1 MNKIVLDTFIQK
13 YNLGGKINSVKQES
27 NGNTLST
34 RFISP
39 DKSLLGELTLT
50 KQTLPEFEVGV
61 YDTPL
66 LSSMLG
72 SLADS
77 IDFKLVNIDGNP
89 VAFHLTDSV
98 ISADYVLAAIGVIPD
113 VPELK
118 NIPEFSTLVNIDS
131 QFINSFIRGK
141 GALADVETFAI
152 NPVDGGVEFVIGYSD
167 INSNRISIKVQ
178 SGAVNMTDS
187 IVFNANL
194 FKELLNANKE
204 CSKAT
209 LQISDKGLAHI
220 EFNVDDFNV
229 KYWLV
234 SQQVQYEFTR
244 IMG

>member
-1 MNKIVLDTFIQK
+1 MNKITLDTFIQK
-13 YNLGGKINSVKQES
+13 YNLGGNVNSVKWES
-27 NGNTLST
+27 SGDTLST

-39 DKSLLGELTLT
+39 DKSLLGELTLS

-66 LSSMLG
+66 LSKMLG
-72 SLADS
+72 TLADS
-77 IDFKLVNIDGNP
+77 IDFSLITPPSDDEQP

-118 NIPEFSTLVNIDS
+118 NIPEFNTLVNIDS

-141 GALADVETFAI
+141 GALADVDTFAI

-167 INSNRISIKVQ
+167 INSNRISIKAQ

-234 SQQVQYEFTR
+234 SQQV
-244 IMG
+244 

>member
-13 YNLGGKINSVKQES
+13 YNLGGNVNSVKWES
-27 NGNTLST
+27 SGDTLST

-50 KQTLPEFEVGV
+50 KQALPKFEVGV

-66 LSSMLG
+66 LSKMLG
-72 SLADS
+72 TLSDS
-77 IDFKLVNIDGNP
+77 IDFKLVEVDNTP

-234 SQQVQYEFTR
+234 SQQV
-244 IMG
+244 

>member
-13 YNLGGKINSVKQES
+13 YNLGGNVNSVKWES
-27 NGNTLST
+27 DGSTLST

-39 DKSLLGELTLT
+39 DKSLLGQLTLT

-66 LSSMLG
+66 LSKMLG
-72 SLADS
+72 TLADKV
-77 IDFKLVNIDGNP
+77 DFTLTEVDNTP

-98 ISADYVLAAIGVIPD
+98 ISADYVLAATGVIPD

-118 NIPEFSTLVNIDS
+118 NEPEYKTLVNIDS

-152 NPVDGGVEFVIGYSD
+152 TPVDGGLEFTIGYSD

-178 SGAVNMTDS
+178 SGTVSITDS
-187 IVFNANL
+187 VVFNANL
-194 FKELLNANKE
+194 FKEVLNANKE

-234 SQQVQYEFTR
+234 SQQV
-244 IMG
+244 

>member
-13 YNLGGKINSVKQES
+13 YNLGGNVNSVKWES
-27 NGNTLST
+27 SGDTLST

-39 DKSLLGELTLT
+39 DKSLLGELTLV
-50 KQTLPEFEVGV
+50 KQSLPEFEVGV

-66 LSSMLG
+66 LSKMLDTLSDSVDF
-72 SLADS
+72 SLTEVD
-77 IDFKLVNIDGNP
+77 NTP
-89 VAFHLTDSV
+89 VAFKIEDS
-98 ISADYVLAAIGVIPD
+98 IMTADYVLAAIGVIPD

-118 NIPEFSTLVNIDS
+118 NIPEFTTLVNIDS

-141 GALADVETFAI
+141 GALADVDTFAI

-167 INSNRISIKVQ
+167 INSNRISIKAQ

-234 SQQVQYEFTR
+234 SQQV
-244 IMG
+244 

>member
-1 MNKIVLDTFIQK
+1 
-13 YNLGGKINSVKQES
+13 
-27 NGNTLST
+27 LS
-34 RFISP
+34 
-39 DKSLLGELTLT
+39 

-66 LSSMLG
+66 LSKMIG
-72 SLADS
+72 TLADKV
-77 IDFKLVNIDGNP
+77 DFSLTEVDNMP
-89 VAFHLTDSV
+89 VAFKLSDS
-98 ISADYVLAAIGVIPD
+98 IMKADYVLAAIGVIPD

-118 NIPEFSTLVNIDS
+118 NIPEFNTIVNIDS

-141 GALADVETFAI
+141 GALGDVDTFAI

-167 INSNRISIKVQ
+167 INSNRISIKAK
-178 SGAVNMTDS
+178 SDAVNMTDS

-234 SQQVQYEFTR
+234 SQQV
-244 IMG
+244 

>member
-13 YNLGGKINSVKQES
+13 YNLGGNVNSVKWES
-27 NGNTLST
+27 SGDTLST

-50 KQTLPEFEVGV
+50 KQSLPEFEVGV

-66 LSSMLG
+66 LSKMLG
-72 SLADS
+72 TLADKV
-77 IDFKLVNIDGNP
+77 DFTLTKVDNTP
-89 VAFHLTDSV
+89 VAFHFTDSV
-98 ISADYVLAAIGVIPD
+98 MSADYVLAAIGVIPD

-118 NIPEFSTLVNIDS
+118 NVPEFNTLVNINA

-141 GALADVETFAI
+141 GALADVDTFAI

-167 INSNRISIKVQ
+167 INSNRISIKAQ

-234 SQQVQYEFTR
+234 SQQV
-244 IMG
+244 

>member
-1 MNKIVLDTFIQK
+1 MNKITLDTFIQK
-13 YNLGGKINSVKQES
+13 YNLGGNVNSVKWVS
-27 NGNTLST
+27 DGKTLST

-39 DKSLLGELTLT
+39 DKSLLGELTLV

-66 LSSMLG
+66 LSKMLG
-72 SLADS
+72 TLADTV
-77 IDFKLVNIDGNP
+77 DFTLTKVDNTP
-89 VAFHLTDSV
+89 VAFNFTDS
-98 ISADYVLAAIGVIPD
+98 IMSADYVLAAIGVIPD

-118 NIPEFSTLVNIDS
+118 NVPEFNTLVNINA
-131 QFINSFIRGK
+131 QFISSFIRGK
-141 GALADVETFAI
+141 GALADVETFAVTPLI
-152 NPVDGGVEFVIGYSD
+152 GGLEFVIGYSD
-167 INSNRISIKVQ
+167 INSNRISIKIQ
-178 SGAVNMTDS
+178 SGAVAMTEP

-194 FKELLNANKE
+194 FKEVLSANKE

-234 SQQVQYEFTR
+234 SQQT
-244 IMG
+244 

>member
-13 YNLGGKINSVKQES
+13 YNLGGNVNSVKWES
-27 NGNTLST
+27 SGDTLST

-39 DKSLLGELTLT
+39 DKSLLGELTLV
-50 KQTLPEFEVGV
+50 KQSLPEFEVGV

-66 LSSMLG
+66 LSKMLDTLSDSVDF
-72 SLADS
+72 SLTEVD
-77 IDFKLVNIDGNP
+77 NTP
-89 VAFHLTDSV
+89 VAFKIEDS
-98 ISADYVLAAIGVIPD
+98 IMTADYVLAAIGVIPD

-118 NIPEFSTLVNIDS
+118 NVPEFTTLVNIDS

-141 GALADVETFAI
+141 GALADVDTFAI

-167 INSNRISIKVQ
+167 INSNRISIKAQ
-178 SGAVNMTDS
+178 SGAVNITDS

-194 FKELLNANKE
+194 FKELLNVNKE

-209 LQISDKGLAHI
+209 LQISDKGLAYI

-234 SQQVQYEFTR
+234 SQQN
-244 IMG
+244 

>member
-13 YNLGGKINSVKQES
+13 YNLGGNVNSVKWES
-27 NGNTLST
+27 SGDTLST

-39 DKSLLGELTLT
+39 DKSLLGELTLS

-66 LSSMLG
+66 LSKMLG
-72 SLADS
+72 TLADKV
-77 IDFKLVNIDGNP
+77 DFTLTEVDNTP

-118 NIPEFSTLVNIDS
+118 NIPEFNTLVNIDS

-141 GALADVETFAI
+141 GALADVDTFAI

-167 INSNRISIKVQ
+167 INSNRISIKAQ

-234 SQQVQYEFTR
+234 SQQT
-244 IMG
+244 

>member
-13 YNLGGKINSVKQES
+13 YNLGGNVNSVKWES
-27 NGNTLST
+27 SGDTLST

-50 KQTLPEFEVGV
+50 KQALPEFEVGV

-66 LSSMLG
+66 LSKMLG
-72 SLADS
+72 TLADKV
-77 IDFKLVNIDGNP
+77 DFSLTEVDNTP
-89 VAFHLTDSV
+89 VAFKISDS
-98 ISADYVLAAIGVIPD
+98 IMTSDYVLAAIGVIPD

-194 FKELLNANKE
+194 FKELLSVNKE

-234 SQQVQYEFTR
+234 SQQV
-244 IMG
+244 

>member
-1 MNKIVLDTFIQK
+1 MNKITLDTFIQK
-13 YNLGGKINSVKQES
+13 YNLGGSINSVKWES
-27 NGNTLST
+27 TGDTLST

-39 DKSLLGELTLT
+39 DKSLLGELTLS

-66 LSSMLG
+66 LSKMIG
-72 SLADS
+72 TLADKV
-77 IDFKLVNIDGNP
+77 DFSLTEVDNMP
-89 VAFHLTDSV
+89 VAFKLSDS
-98 ISADYVLAAIGVIPD
+98 IMKADYVLAAIGVIPD
-113 VPELK
+113 VPALK
-118 NIPEFSTLVNIDS
+118 NTPEFNTIVNIDS

-141 GALADVETFAI
+141 GALGDVDTFAI

-167 INSNRISIKVQ
+167 INSNRISIKAK
-178 SGAVNMTDS
+178 SDAVNMTDS

-234 SQQVQYEFTR
+234 SQQV
-244 IMG
+244 

>member
-13 YNLGGKINSVKQES
+13 YNLGGNVNSVKWES
-27 NGNTLST
+27 SGDTLST

-39 DKSLLGELTLT
+39 DKSLLGQLTLA

-66 LSSMLG
+66 LSKMLG
-72 SLADS
+72 TLADKV
-77 IDFKLVNIDGNP
+77 DFTLTEVDNTP
-89 VAFHLTDSV
+89 VAFHITDSV

-118 NIPEFSTLVNIDS
+118 NVPEFNTLVNIDS

-194 FKELLNANKE
+194 FKEVLNANKE

-234 SQQVQYEFTR
+234 SQQA
-244 IMG
+244 

>member
-1 MNKIVLDTFIQK
+1 MNKITLDTFIQK
-13 YNLGGKINSVKQES
+13 YNLGGSINSVKWES
-27 NGNTLST
+27 TGDTLST

-39 DKSLLGELTLT
+39 DKSLLGELTLS

-66 LSSMLG
+66 LSKMIG
-72 SLADS
+72 TLADKV
-77 IDFKLVNIDGNP
+77 DFSLTEVDNMP
-89 VAFHLTDSV
+89 VAFKLSDS
-98 ISADYVLAAIGVIPD
+98 IMKADYVLAAIGVIPD

-118 NIPEFSTLVNIDS
+118 NIPEFNTIVNIDS

-141 GALADVETFAI
+141 GALGDVDTFAI

-167 INSNRISIKVQ
+167 INSNRISIKAK
-178 SGAVNMTDS
+178 SDAVNMTDS
-187 IVFNANL
+187 IVFIANL

-234 SQQVQYEFTR
+234 SQQV
-244 IMG
+244 

>member
-1 MNKIVLDTFIQK
+1 MIRHYCQRCF
-13 YNLGGKINSVKQES
+13 
-27 NGNTLST
+27 
-34 RFISP
+34 
-39 DKSLLGELTLT
+39 TLT
-50 KQTLPEFEVGV
+50 EV
-61 YDTPL
+61 DNT
-66 LSSMLG
+66 
-72 SLADS
+72 
-77 IDFKLVNIDGNP
+77 P

-234 SQQVQYEFTR
+234 SQQV
-244 IMG
+244 

>member
-13 YNLGGKINSVKQES
+13 YNLGGNVNSVKWES
-27 NGNTLST
+27 SGDTLST

-39 DKSLLGELTLT
+39 DKSLLGELTLK
-50 KQTLPEFEVGV
+50 KQVLPKFEVGV

-66 LSSMLG
+66 LSKMLG
-72 SLADS
+72 TLSDNV
-77 IDFKLVNIDGNP
+77 DFKLTEVDNTP

-118 NIPEFSTLVNIDS
+118 NIPDFNTLVNIDS

-141 GALADVETFAI
+141 GALADVETFAVK
-152 NPVDGGVEFVIGYSD
+152 PVDGGVEFVIGYSD
-167 INSNRISIKVQ
+167 INSNRISIKAQ

-234 SQQVQYEFTR
+234 SQQV
-244 IMG
+244 

>member
-13 YNLGGKINSVKQES
+13 YNLGGNVNSVKWES
-27 NGNTLST
+27 SGDTLST

-39 DKSLLGELTLT
+39 DKSLLGELTLV
-50 KQTLPEFEVGV
+50 KQSLPEFEVGV

-66 LSSMLG
+66 LSKMLG
-72 SLADS
+72 TLADKV
-77 IDFKLVNIDGNP
+77 DFTLKEVDNTP
-89 VAFHLTDSV
+89 VAFHITDSV

-118 NIPEFSTLVNIDS
+118 NVPEFNTLVNIDS

-152 NPVDGGVEFVIGYSD
+152 NPVDGGLEFVIGYSD

-178 SGAVNMTDS
+178 SGAVSLTES
-187 IVFNANL
+187 VVFNANL
-194 FKELLNANKE
+194 FKEVLNANKE

-234 SQQVQYEFTR
+234 SQQA
-244 IMG
+244 